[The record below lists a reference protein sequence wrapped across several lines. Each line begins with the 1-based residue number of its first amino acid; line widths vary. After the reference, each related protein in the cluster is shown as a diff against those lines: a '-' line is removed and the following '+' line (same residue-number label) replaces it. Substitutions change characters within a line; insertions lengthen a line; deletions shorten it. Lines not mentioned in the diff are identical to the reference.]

1 MTNGLQL
8 FSVLTAASTLR
19 VDFTAA
25 QWVAMVGS
33 LIVISLPVTIFSFLR
48 LRTTAYSI
56 GTHRHVG
63 LKGCDCGR
71 EAEVSLLLANG
82 QQQRQLRGIF
92 DIEHVG
98 DPHIVPSVDG
108 PGILASD
115 GDDSPSDGSGG
126 ENPCAAVIAIDYLP
140 IPKQDFAGRLLEE
153 DGDLGEEFVCE
164 LENGYTVPI
173 TGSAA
178 QLSEMRALLSDGT
191 FISAEN
197 SVEIDAGDAS
207 MLAASL
213 VHPISGMPLAGEELV
228 EALPSEISL
237 APGPVKVTAG
247 RRRLGEARRLAQYN
261 GDMKVLVVRVID
273 KKGRAVPEDASEV
286 SDKWFG
292 THGDTATFKSQI
304 EACSFGKFKVIY
316 DEKGGDYDD
325 DGVVEVEIGIELKT
339 SQNNIRNA
347 VRAAVE
353 AKTGKKLNKDY
364 NFVAYV
370 LENCYKDCGWAAYAY
385 INSWNSVYQ
394 KFYHKYVG
402 VQIHEIGH
410 NLNLAHSGGLD
421 GKTYTDHTGMMGNPL
436 YSDHVGKMCYNP
448 AKNYQISYDGRGW
461 YDQKYIYDAF
471 PKSNGGHWRGT
482 LVGVGEYDMIQDGQ
496 YIVVK
501 IESGNSD
508 DLFVGFNRAAGV
520 NADNDEADDL
530 VTIVETGNNGQDY
543 HTSSLKKYI
552 GERQSFSIGGKT
564 VRVNSIDL
572 SKVPGTADVSIC
584 QGPCPEINDS
594 TDEPTATPT
603 DTPSM
608 VPSLFPS
615 KEPSNPP
622 VPKPTDP
629 TATPTELPSALPS
642 ASPSHFPSTKPSFP
656 PSDPPVPAGGCGDGI
671 CGEDETPESCNVDCP
686 IEILSLTTAKDK
698 KAKFICF
705 SLQGE
710 KDVVVTDMQYV
721 AAKDKE
727 DTFEILT
734 RRGGVEGYEFD
745 PGAWDTHMSMNL
757 KGKKKMKTEKIDL
770 GSEIYIP
777 AGVTQSFCISSKV
790 GVMYGKNDNSVTTIA
805 KSDGN
810 VNISSGVEMKKMFD
824 KIKGN
829 GDLDVNISYYVVQ
842 PGSH

>member
-1 MTNGLQL
+1 MTNALHL
-8 FSVLTAASTLR
+8 
-19 VDFTAA
+19 
-25 QWVAMVGS
+25 
-33 LIVISLPVTIFSFLR
+33 FSFLAAAVSPR
-48 LRTTAYSI
+48 VDYA
-56 GTHRHVG
+56 
-63 LKGCDCGR
+63 
-71 EAEVSLLLANG
+71 EA

-92 DIEHVG
+92 DIDRVV
-98 DPHIVPSVDG
+98 DPHIIPSVDG
-108 PGILASD
+108 PGVLASD
-115 GDDSPSDGSGG
+115 GDDFSNGGSDGS
-126 ENPCAAVIAIDYLP
+126 NPCATVIAIDYLP
-140 IPKQDFAGRLLEE
+140 IPKEDVDGRLLEE
-153 DGDLGEEFVCE
+153 DGDDIGEEFVCE

-173 TGSAA
+173 TGSPE
-178 QLSEMRALLSDGT
+178 QLSEMRARLNDGT
-191 FISAEN
+191 FVSAEN

-213 VHPISGMPLAGEELV
+213 VHPISGMPLEGEELV
-228 EALPSEISL
+228 QALPSEVSL

-247 RRRLGEARRLAQYN
+247 RRRLAEGRRLAQYN

-273 KKGRAVPEDASEV
+273 KRGRAVPEDARGV

-292 THGDTATFKSQI
+292 TYGDSVTFKSQI
-304 EACSFGKFKVIY
+304 EACSFNQFKVSY

-325 DGVVEVEIGIELKT
+325 HGVVEVEIGIELST
-339 SQNNIRNA
+339 SQSNIRNA

-353 AKTGKKLNKDY
+353 GKTGKKLNKDY
-364 NFVAYV
+364 DFVAYV
-370 LENCYKDCGWAAYAY
+370 LEKCYKSCGWAAYAY

-394 KFYHKYVG
+394 NRYFKFVG

-421 GKTYTDHTGMMGNPL
+421 GRTYTDHTGMMGNPL
-436 YSDHVGKMCYNP
+436 YSDNVGKMCYNP

-471 PKSNGGHWRGT
+471 PESNGGHWRGT
-482 LVGVGEYDMIQDGQ
+482 FVGVGEYDKIQDGQ
-496 YIVVK
+496 YIVAK
-501 IESGNSD
+501 IESGGSD

-530 VTIVETGNNGQDY
+530 VTIIETGNNGQSY

-552 GERQSFSIGGKT
+552 GEGQSFSTGGKT
-564 VRVNSIDL
+564 VRVNSIDT

-584 QGPCPEINDS
+584 QGSCPEIDDS
-594 TDEPTATPT
+594 TDGPTVTPT
-603 DTPSM
+603 DTPSI
-608 VPSLFPS
+608 VPSLSPS
-615 KEPSNPP
+615 REPSNPP

-629 TATPTELPSALPS
+629 TATPIDVPSALPS
-642 ASPSHFPSTKPSFP
+642 ASPSHSPSTTPSFP

-671 CGEDETPESCNVDCP
+671 CGEDETPESCNSDCP
-686 IEILSLTTAKDK
+686 IEVLSLNTAKDT
-698 KAKFICF
+698 KAKFFCF
-705 SLQGE
+705 SLEGE
-710 KDVVVTDMQYV
+710 KDVVLTDMQFV

-727 DTFEILT
+727 GEFEILT
-734 RRGGVEGYEFD
+734 RRGGVAGYEFD
-745 PGAWDTHMSMNL
+745 PGAWETHMSMNL
-757 KGKKKMKTEKIDL
+757 KGKKKMKTEKIDI

-790 GVMYGKNDNSVTTIA
+790 GVMYGKNNNSVTSMA

-810 VNISSGVEMKKMFD
+810 LKIFSGVEMKKMFD

-829 GDLDVNISYYVVQ
+829 GDLDVGISYYVVK